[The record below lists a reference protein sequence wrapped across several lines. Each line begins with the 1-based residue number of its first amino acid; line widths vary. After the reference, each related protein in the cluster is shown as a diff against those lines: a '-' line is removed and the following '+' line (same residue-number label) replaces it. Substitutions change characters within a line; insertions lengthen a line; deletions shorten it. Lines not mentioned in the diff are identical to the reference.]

1 MKAFEYYFDYQPNEY
16 ELLMK
21 STNLRYS
28 EKQLL
33 NDLIKGKTVNELAT
47 LYNCSKRTICTKR
60 KEIFFKTKQILN
72 NINAN
77 YGNDLITNDDRKHNK
92 TYFVYMLMFPND
104 KVYIGQT
111 LDTKTRWSGNGTG
124 YKENKEMYED
134 IQKYGWNNIKK
145 LVIDTDLTYEES
157 LEREKELIIHYR
169 SNIPT
174 YGYNK
179 IF

>member
-1 MKAFEYYFDYQPNEY
+1 MRVGNYTFNYKPEIQTM
-16 ELLMK
+16 LMK
-21 STNLRYS
+21 KLHFDKYKQ
-28 EKQLL
+28 EKKILQLL
-33 NDLIKGKTVNELAT
+33 FNGCTCNQIGETIGCSERTIKRRRKA
-47 LYNCSKRTICTKR
+47 LYNKIINFLQ
-60 KEIFFKTKQILN
+60 EN
-72 NINAN
+72 NIELKDALPNCIFDT
-77 YGNDLITNDDRKHNK
+77 YVTYILI
-92 TYFVYMLMFPND
+92 FPND

-169 SNIPT
+169 SNIPM

>member
-60 KEIFFKTKQILN
+60 
-72 NINAN
+72 
-77 YGNDLITNDDRKHNK
+77 
-92 TYFVYMLMFPND
+92 
-104 KVYIGQT
+104 
-111 LDTKTRWSGNGTG
+111 
-124 YKENKEMYED
+124 
-134 IQKYGWNNIKK
+134 
-145 LVIDTDLTYEES
+145 
-157 LEREKELIIHYR
+157 
-169 SNIPT
+169 
-174 YGYNK
+174 
-179 IF
+179 